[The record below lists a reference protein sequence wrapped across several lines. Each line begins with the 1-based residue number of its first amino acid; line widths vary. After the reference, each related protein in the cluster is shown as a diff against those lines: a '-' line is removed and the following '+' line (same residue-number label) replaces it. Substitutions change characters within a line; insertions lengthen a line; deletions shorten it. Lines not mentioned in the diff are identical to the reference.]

1 MNEALTLPVG
11 ETLPGAVLAAAVTDS
26 AGAVLLPAGLIL
38 TAAHL
43 ESLQRRGVG
52 MLALCAPEDPE
63 ALARQHEKIRER
75 VMYLFRHTADEPGSQ
90 ALLHAV
96 LAFRLASGK

>member
-1 MNEALTLPVG
+1 MNTALMQPLEG
-11 ETLPGAVLAAAVTDS
+11 TLPGAVLAAPVTDG
-26 AGAVLLPAGLIL
+26 AGTVLLPAGLSL

-43 ESLQRRGVG
+43 ESLQRRGIG
-52 MLALCAPEDPE
+52 MLAICAPEEPG
-63 ALARQHEKIRER
+63 AVARQHEKIRAR

-96 LAFRLASGK
+96 LAFRQASGK